1 MQFADFLPDFTPWS
15 SLDGR
20 QKSFFYLNEGVTLAD
35 ADTAQISVLYG
46 EAAASFITAILEGI
60 PGYSSAAS
68 RQIVQNDKLNLAP
81 LAGQA
86 NESNVVQQWLYQTG
100 VPVAAPVYVL
110 YQAHN
115 EFWVVAT
122 TWRILVNYW
131 EAFTFSVAVD
141 MLVLDSSKNWLCRF
155 QVGAEVIGFIRY
167 SALGISA

>member
-1 MQFADFLPDFTPWS
+1 MDSRNTGFIPWV
-15 SLDGR
+15 SLNGR
-20 QKSFFYLNEGVTLAD
+20 QKSFFYLAEGATLAD
-35 ADTAQISVLYG
+35 TDAAQITILFG
-46 EAAASFITAILEGI
+46 DAAASFITAMLEGV
-60 PGYSSAAS
+60 PGYCSTAS
-68 RQIVQNDKLNLAP
+68 RHILQQDRLNLAQ

-86 NESNVVQQWLYQTG
+86 NESEVVQQWLYQTG
-100 VPVAAPVYVL
+100 VPLAAPVYVL

-141 MLVLDSSKNWLCRF
+141 MLVLDSSKDWLCRF